1 MNIDKLIQRI
11 NFLYKK
17 SKEIGLTNDE
27 IDEQKKLRDK
37 YVSLIKGNLRNQLE
51 TIKKVPTKI
60 N

>member
-17 SKEIGLTNDE
+17 SKETGLSNDE
-27 IDEQKKLRDK
+27 IHEQKKLRDE
-37 YVSLIKGNLRNQLE
+37 YINLIKGNLRSQLK
-51 TIKKVPTKI
+51 TIKKSS

>member
-17 SKEIGLTNDE
+17 SKETGLSNDE
-27 IDEQKKLRDK
+27 IHEQKKLRDE
-37 YVSLIKGNLRNQLE
+37 YINLIKGNLKSQLK
-51 TIKKVPTKI
+51 TIKKSS